1 VTPLDTERVPIDR
14 ADGRVLAEALVA
26 LRTQPPFDASAM
38 DGYAVRAADASTAG
52 RRLAL
57 AGTSAAG
64 KGYGGRVDAGQ
75 AVRISTGAP
84 VPAGADAI
92 LIQENAT
99 LEGAT
104 VTVNEPVTPGRH
116 VRRAGYDFRKGDIGL
131 EAGRTLGPRE
141 VALAAALGHGA
152 VIVRQ
157 RPLVAIIA
165 TGNELVPPGTLP
177 GPDQIVASNTLAVAA
192 HARARGADATDI
204 GIAPDEESAID
215 AAIARALAMGAHV
228 IVTIGGASAGDHDL
242 VRPALAAQGFALD
255 FWKIAMRPGKPL
267 MFATMPG
274 SANGAR
280 VLGLP
285 GNPASA
291 IVCTL
296 VFLSPLIDAL
306 LGRQPRDPSEPA
318 VLGVDMPENDQRQ
331 DYLRA
336 TLVPRQD
343 ALPTAAPLPS
353 QDSGMLSTLARAQCL
368 LIRPA
373 NAPPARTGAGCRII
387 RLP

>member
-1 VTPLDTERVPIDR
+1 VPLE
-14 ADGRVLAEALVA
+14 
-26 LRTQPPFDASAM
+26 
-38 DGYAVRAADASTAG
+38 
-52 RRLAL
+52 
-57 AGTSAAG
+57 
-64 KGYGGRVDAGQ
+64 
-75 AVRISTGAP
+75 
-84 VPAGADAI
+84 ADAI

-99 LEGAT
+99 LEGAS
-104 VTVNEPVTPGRH
+104 VTVNEPVTAGRNI
-116 VRRAGYDFRKGDIGL
+116 RRAGYDFRKGDVGL
-131 EAGRTLGPRE
+131 DTGRTLGPRE

-192 HARARGADATDI
+192 HARTCGAEAADV
-204 GIAPDEESAID
+204 GIAPDDERAIN
-215 AAIARALAMGAHV
+215 AAIARAVTSGAHV

-242 VRPALAAQGFALD
+242 VRPALASQGFALD

-267 MFATMPG
+267 MFARMPDR
-274 SANGAR
+274 ANSAR

-296 VFLSPLIDAL
+296 VFLTPLIDAL
-306 LGRQPRDPSEPA
+306 LGRPPRDRSEPA
-318 VLGVDMPENDQRQ
+318 VLGLDMPENDQRQ

-336 TLVPRQD
+336 TLVPRRD
-343 ALPTAAPLPS
+343 ALPTVAPLPS
-353 QDSGMLSTLARAQCL
+353 QDSGMLSTLARANCL

-373 NAPPARTGAGCRII
+373 NAPAARAGAGCRVI